1 MVGLAIR
8 AGTVMVS
15 AQQNQKAPA
24 RRRRFSIGRHFAFSA
39 KPTES
44 EAGYT
49 LLEVLVV
56 LGITVLLAAVVG
68 PRLMQYFGKA
78 KHDTAGMQLK
88 NIETALELY
97 YMDVGQYPSAE
108 AGLQALIAAPNGVIR
123 WSGPYLQKQD
133 GLLDPWQQAFVYVAP
148 GQHGNYDLYSLGRD
162 KLDGGEGEDADI
174 RNW

>member
-1 MVGLAIR
+1 MLR
-8 AGTVMVS
+8 KLLRYSRPTE
-15 AQQNQKAPA
+15 
-24 RRRRFSIGRHFAFSA
+24 FETLGR
-39 KPTES
+39 ES

-78 KHDTAGMQLK
+78 KHDTGGMQLK

-97 YMDVGQYPSAE
+97 YMDVGQYPAAE
-108 AGLQALIAAPNGVIR
+108 AGLGALIVAPNGVAR
-123 WSGPYLQKQD
+123 WNGPYLQKNE
-133 GLLDPWQQAFVYVAP
+133 GLIDPWQQAFVYVFP

-162 KLDGGEGEDADI
+162 KLEGGEGEDADI

>member
-1 MVGLAIR
+1 MRRKLLHSG
-8 AGTVMVS
+8 
-15 AQQNQKAPA
+15 
-24 RRRRFSIGRHFAFSA
+24 RRREA
-39 KPTES
+39 KLVIREG

-97 YMDVGQYPSAE
+97 YMDVGQYPPAE
-108 AGLQALIAAPNGVIR
+108 LGLGALVAPPNGVAR
-123 WSGPYLQKQD
+123 WSGPYLQKAD
-133 GLLDPWQQAFVYVAP
+133 GLLDPWQQTFVYVFP
-148 GQHGNYDLYSLGRD
+148 GEHGNYDLYSLGRD
-162 KLDGGEGEDADI
+162 KLEGGDGEDADI
-174 RNW
+174 RTW